1 MTLILRDR
9 FFLSFSPC
17 CCCWLLLLRFKFRR
31 RDHNLPCLKKTVKA
45 TIQWQLGQT
54 GEGRDREKGRAR
66 VFLSMFSNLFL
77 LSSLLFK
84 VYNLQQQYIKCS
96 NEIIMTEKLFFFVWV
111 CTYRNRFEQGMGND
125 SGWGGCCCGQD
136 EARNGASGVVVE
148 L

>member
-1 MTLILRDR
+1 M
-9 FFLSFSPC
+9 
-17 CCCWLLLLRFKFRR
+17 
-31 RDHNLPCLKKTVKA
+31 PCLKKTVKA

-96 NEIIMTEKLFFFVWV
+96 NEIIMTEKLFFSSECVH
-111 CTYRNRFEQGMGND
+111 TGTGSNK
-125 SGWGGCCCGQD
+125 GWGTT
-136 EARNGASGVVVE
+136 AVE
-148 L
+148 VAAAAAKTKLGTGHQEL